1 MSKPIVG
8 VQTYTLRE
16 QMKTIPAIA
25 KTLARVRDI
34 GYTSVQLS
42 GCWPQDADE
51 LATVLKDT
59 GLTAASTH
67 VGWGDF
73 TRDLDTLIEN
83 HRAWGCLHPAIG
95 GLPQDYFCKEGV
107 RKFLN
112 ELTPIANRLAEA
124 GMDFSYH
131 NHNHELVRYGQRTW
145 LARLFEDGSPEVVKA
160 EIDVYWIT
168 AGGGDP
174 AAWIR
179 KCAGREPIL
188 HVKDMVVTPEREQRF
203 APIGDGNLNWPAIL
217 EAATESGVEYLMV
230 EQDDCY
236 GEDPFDCLKRSY
248 DFLTGMGYR

>member
-1 MSKPIVG
+1 MSKPVIG
-8 VQTYTLRE
+8 VQTFTLRE
-16 QMKTIPAIA
+16 HMKTIADIA
-25 KTLARVRDI
+25 KTLERIRAI

-42 GCWPQDADE
+42 GCWPQDAGA
-51 LATVLKDT
+51 LAKVLKDS
-59 GLTAASTH
+59 GLKAASTH

-73 TRDLDTLIEN
+73 TGDLDTLIEN
-83 HRAWGCLHPAIG
+83 HRLWDCSHPAIG
-95 GLPQDYFCKEGV
+95 GLPKDYFCEEGV
-107 RKFLN
+107 RQFLN

-131 NHNHELVRYGQRTW
+131 NHNHELARYGRRTW
-145 LARLFEDGSPEVVKA
+145 LARLYEDGSPDVVKA
-160 EIDVYWIT
+160 EIDTYWIT

-179 KCAGREPIL
+179 TCAGREPIL
-188 HVKDMVVTPEREQRF
+188 HVKDMLVTPEREQRF

-217 EAATESGVEYLMV
+217 DAATASGVEYLMV
-230 EQDDCY
+230 EQDNCY